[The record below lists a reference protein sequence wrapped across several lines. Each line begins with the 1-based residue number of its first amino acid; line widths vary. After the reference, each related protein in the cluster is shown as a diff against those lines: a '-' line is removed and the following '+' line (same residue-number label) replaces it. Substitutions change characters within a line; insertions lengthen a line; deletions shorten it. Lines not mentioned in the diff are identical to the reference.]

1 MVKKY
6 LMNGMGALALGLIVA
21 SCSRDTDFS
30 PAEALEHAESV
41 LGVKIDP
48 NQDWKMTQSITTHIT
63 VNKGTGKDYTVYVFD
78 KNPFENEDAVYYTK
92 QTVKDASILDVNL
105 SVPSYL
111 NSLYVSVFDSD
122 DHSFSKNVA
131 IVDEYVTT
139 IFGNSMPDS
148 YLTRS
153 GRRANAGENMPYT
166 SEAINANANEWA
178 DKDPSKTYGGWLV
191 PDPLTEEQKNVV
203 TAYFQANSKLT
214 YQDPE
219 WRHFFVQQVYKGKT
233 SPGENSPE
241 EVIAANGSSKYTSDN
256 MNLLTVGQDEQ
267 HLNNFNKGDCSWNNT
282 VLDNGG
288 NANDGPFHSDQIMLM
303 VNIDDTSCFG
313 YHNSGCSIQKND
325 KAALVGWE
333 TIRTWANANG
343 LNGDCLKDNWNRS
356 FMGFDFELFNLEE
369 SYAKDNGNKI
379 YAPISDVPGNAP
391 QYVWDGEQVL
401 KRGTKTSAPK
411 RGVNRAKS
419 KRAEGTSVNLW
430 TGNEEKNNNTYIN
443 FNFSEDGKK
452 LIVAGNYLGVD
463 LSNVAEGAS
472 VKFAGS
478 WSTDL
483 HITNISL
490 NAGATNAE
498 IQLTE
503 SDCVTLLQQGGLN
516 VWSLTSSPVTFKR
529 VYISEYSQANGG
541 VDGGDDTPSGGDT
554 GGDDTP
560 SGGDQTEDYDI
571 YEGNYIV
578 VNGEEIPYLNA
589 NMNMYGGVQK
599 SLADNDMKIQ
609 KDGKECLNLPAFK
622 ELVDSG
628 YLPVKDKN
636 LREWVKWQGGD
647 KYYSDWIVTLC
658 KAKRINDEGVDEHEE
673 QINPKPAVYS
683 YAFEDSWYA
692 DYDMN
697 DVVVKVKANASDSS
711 KIDVTLCCS
720 GAAYNLYVFIREN
733 GKDYPLFGGNEV
745 HAALGGSAGK
755 FINTGDSSN
764 EKFEDGTPNTTTI
777 NWPKK
782 FDKQSSDSV
791 YVPLANLDIWI
802 KSPEKDIHVA
812 EPGEDPHGV
821 VIPYD
826 WKWPTE
832 WTSIKT
838 AYPDFVNFA
847 KDQSES
853 LDWYNN
859 PATGSGLIYGE

>member
-6 LMNGMGALALGLIVA
+6 LMNGVGVLALGLIVA

-48 NQDWKMTQSITTHIT
+48 NQDWKMTQSVTTHIT

-356 FMGFDFELFNLEE
+356 FMGFDFELLSLED
-369 SYAKDNGNKI
+369 SYAKENGQKVYVPVN
-379 YAPISDVPGNAP
+379 AVPGNTP
-391 QYVWDGEQVL
+391 QYVWDGENVIP
-401 KRGTKTSAPK
+401 TA
-411 RGVNRAKS
+411 
-419 KRAEGTSVNLW
+419 SVQG
-430 TGNEEKNNNTYIN
+430 TGNYDLASRDFYVWNEAESFVKNADGTITYN
-443 FNFSEDGKK
+443 S
-452 LIVAGNYLGVD
+452 
-463 LSNVAEGAS
+463 AS
-472 VKFAGS
+472 
-478 WSTDL
+478 W
-483 HITNISL
+483 
-490 NAGATNAE
+490 
-498 IQLTE
+498 
-503 SDCVTLLQQGGLN
+503 GGL
-516 VWSLTSSPVTFKR
+516 VTWFGGQDF
-529 VYISEYSQANGG
+529 SAYSALVVEFAEATTTATQLLIK
-541 VDGGDDTPSGGDT
+541 VGDDNNSW
-554 GGDDTP
+554 
-560 SGGDQTEDYDI
+560 
-571 YEGNYIV
+571 N
-578 VNGEEIPYLNA
+578 LN
-589 NMNMYGGVQK
+589 
-599 SLADNDMKIQ
+599 
-609 KDGKECLNLPAFK
+609 
-622 ELVDSG
+622 
-628 YLPVKDKN
+628 
-636 LREWVKWQGGD
+636 
-647 KYYSDWIVTLC
+647 
-658 KAKRINDEGVDEHEE
+658 
-673 QINPKPAVYS
+673 
-683 YAFEDSWYA
+683 
-692 DYDMN
+692 
-697 DVVVKVKANASDSS
+697 
-711 KIDVTLCCS
+711 
-720 GAAYNLYVFIREN
+720 NLYVMLVRR
-733 GKDYPLFGGNEV
+733 
-745 HAALGGSAGK
+745 S
-755 FINTGDSSN
+755 
-764 EKFEDGTPNTTTI
+764 
-777 NWPKK
+777 
-782 FDKQSSDSV
+782 
-791 YVPLANLDIWI
+791 
-802 KSPEKDIHVA
+802 
-812 EPGEDPHGV
+812 
-821 VIPYD
+821 
-826 WKWPTE
+826 
-832 WTSIKT
+832 
-838 AYPDFVNFA
+838 
-847 KDQSES
+847 
-853 LDWYNN
+853 
-859 PATGSGLIYGE
+859 

>member
-6 LMNGMGALALGLIVA
+6 LMNGVGVLALGLIVA

-48 NQDWKMTQSITTHIT
+48 NQDWKMTQSVTTHIT

-356 FMGFDFELFNLEE
+356 FMGFDFELLSLED
-369 SYAKDNGNKI
+369 SYAKENGQKVYVPVN
-379 YAPISDVPGNAP
+379 AVPGNTP
-391 QYVWDGEQVL
+391 QYVWDGENVIP
-401 KRGTKTSAPK
+401 TA
-411 RGVNRAKS
+411 
-419 KRAEGTSVNLW
+419 SVQG
-430 TGNEEKNNNTYIN
+430 TGNYDLASRDFYVWNEAESFVKNADGTITYNSASWGGLVTWFGGQDFSAYSALVVEFAEATTTATQLLIKVGDDNNSWNLNNLYVNAGTT
-443 FNFSEDGKK
+443 K
-452 LIVAGNYLGVD
+452 LEYD
-463 LSNVAEGAS
+463 LSNEYWSRSIREIALQTADATTLKIKSIYFKGEES
-472 VKFAGS
+472 VTGF
-478 WSTDL
+478 
-483 HITNISL
+483 
-490 NAGATNAE
+490 
-498 IQLTE
+498 
-503 SDCVTLLQQGGLN
+503 
-516 VWSLTSSPVTFKR
+516 
-529 VYISEYSQANGG
+529 
-541 VDGGDDTPSGGDT
+541 GD
-554 GGDDTP
+554 
-560 SGGDQTEDYDI
+560 
-571 YEGNYIV
+571 YIV
-578 VNGEEIPYLNA
+578 VNGEEIPYLNT
-589 NMNMYGGVQK
+589 NTDQYGGIK
-599 SLADNDMKIQ
+599 KALSDGDMKIQ

-683 YAFEDSWYA
+683 YAFEDSWHA

-697 DVVVKVKANASDSS
+697 DVVIKVKQNRDDES
-711 KIDVTLCCS
+711 KIDITLCCT
-720 GAAYNLYVFIREN
+720 GASYNLYVFLGEE
-733 GKDYPLFGGNEV
+733 PLFGGVEV
-745 HAALGGSAGK
+745 HSLLKGNAGL
-755 FINTGDSSN
+755 FINTGDAFSSD
-764 EKFEDGTPNTTTI
+764 KFQNGTPITTTI
-777 NWPKK
+777 PWPT
-782 FDKQSSDSV
+782 DKSNANT
-791 YVPLANLDIWI
+791 PLGSLDIWI
-802 KSPEKDIHVA
+802 KSPEKNIHVA

-821 VIPYD
+821 VIPFD

-847 KDQSES
+847 KDQSQAT
-853 LDWYNN
+853 DWYNN
-859 PATGSGLIYGE
+859 PSETPGLIYEE

>member
-6 LMNGMGALALGLIVA
+6 LMNGVGVLALGLIVA

-48 NQDWKMTQSITTHIT
+48 NQDWKMTQSVTTHIT

-153 GRRANAGENMPYT
+153 GRRANAGENYPAT
-166 SEAINANANEWA
+166 STGINANANEWA
-178 DKDPSKTYGGWLV
+178 DPAKEFGGWVV
-191 PDPLTEEQKNVV
+191 PDPLTEDQKNVV
-203 TAYFQANSKLT
+203 TAYFQANPKLSFK
-214 YQDPE
+214 DPE
-219 WRHFFVQQVYKGKT
+219 WRHFFVQQVYKGAT
-233 SPGENSPE
+233 SPGENSTE
-241 EVIAANGSSKYTSDN
+241 KNYAAGGTEYTSSN
-256 MNLLTVGQDEQ
+256 MNLLTVGQNEQ
-267 HLNNFNKGDCSWNNT
+267 HINNFNDGNCSMNSS

-288 NANDGPFHSDQIMLM
+288 NVNDGPYHSDQIMLM

-313 YHNSGCSIQKND
+313 YHNTGMSLQRND

-333 TIRTWANANG
+333 TIDTWAKTNYSGYNG
-343 LNGDCLKDNWNRS
+343 CLKDKWNRS

-369 SYAKDNGNKI
+369 SYAKNNGETI
-379 YAPISDVPGNAP
+379 YAKMTDGQNAGL
-391 QYVWDGEQVL
+391 QYVWDGNNVISKGEEGVPDLDLTSQFNKVWNNSESIENNADGTITYHAAQWGGLVDEINNAIDFSTYKSLVVEFAEATPVKTQIYLEFGDGGGKWYDFKKEADAGVTKLELDFASNYLSNLNKIRQVALQAADAGDL
-401 KRGTKTSAPK
+401 KI
-411 RGVNRAKS
+411 S
-419 KRAEGTSVNLW
+419 KIYLKGEEG
-430 TGNEEKNNNTYIN
+430 EEG
-443 FNFSEDGKK
+443 F
-452 LIVAGNYLGVD
+452 GNYL
-463 LSNVAEGAS
+463 L
-472 VKFAGS
+472 
-478 WSTDL
+478 
-483 HITNISL
+483 
-490 NAGATNAE
+490 
-498 IQLTE
+498 
-503 SDCVTLLQQGGLN
+503 
-516 VWSLTSSPVTFKR
+516 
-529 VYISEYSQANGG
+529 
-541 VDGGDDTPSGGDT
+541 VDGEKVPF
-554 GGDDTP
+554 
-560 SGGDQTEDYDI
+560 
-571 YEGNYIV
+571 
-578 VNGEEIPYLNA
+578 LNA
-589 NMNMYGGVQK
+589 NMNQYGGIKQEIND
-599 SLADNDMKIQ
+599 SDMKINKEG
-609 KDGKECLNLPAFK
+609 KDCFNMEKIK

-733 GKDYPLFGGNEV
+733 GKDYPLFGGYEV